1 MRLLNGFNKKNPMTG
16 GNVTNQQ
23 WQEVEAIVRKE
34 QLCALQRM
42 DNRRY
47 TELGEILDH
56 LYDHAHP
63 VCPPCDTLACADH
76 LTDE

>member
-1 MRLLNGFNKKNPMTG
+1 MTDR
-16 GNVTNQQ
+16 Q
-23 WQEVEAIVRKE
+23 WQEVEAIVRRE
-34 QLCALQRM
+34 QERALQLM
-42 DNRRY
+42 NNKRY
-47 TELGEILDH
+47 NELGEILDH